1 MPEFNRNFAQGKI
14 NKDLDERLVPAG
26 QYRDAMNIQVS
37 TSDGSNVG
45 SLENILGNVEL
56 STNLIPEGGYCVGS
70 IVDNEVNCIYYL
82 VAGNEFTHAGGNRIT
97 KNYIVKYDIDENNF
111 TFVFVDIYRVTTNIV
126 STNTVSA
133 PVFATPAPAV
143 QVSSSAGIRPGMKVS
158 GYEIK
163 NVVGNDL
170 LHGVNNASIALGQQ
184 TIANTSVLGFNKFT
198 DITAINIVEDLL
210 MYTDDVSEPKTI
222 NIKRSILGTGSDD
235 DILNTAGAGNSSEHH
250 TRLVS
255 KKIDGSFINDGLEIV
270 KYFDQI
276 NIDVP
281 VYSELENNTTIRKSP
296 LTPPT
301 LRMSS
306 TNDDRPLPVATQFN
320 PGVNIV
326 NVGGGNTFNQNNPFV
341 TPIGPFG
348 AASVQFPTNVV
359 GTGTIISNVTFDDDV
374 SYFEGDFIL
383 MTSELSQ
390 DPTAFTDFDIRAQIF
405 NTSILPS
412 GQVSYDIQIMSI
424 SNDLE
429 NVGSFYVILEQ
440 EDALFEFK
448 FPRFS
453 YRYKYVDGQ
462 YSPFAPFSEVAF
474 LPGPFDYYPKEGYN
488 QGMANRLRSLYVE
501 NYAPLPSHRPKDI
514 TEIDVLYKEDKST
527 TVYTVKTIKLED
539 GAPLWPT
546 SDPFSGYAV
555 LADGSDFQERGSL
568 RIESELIHAV
578 VPANQLLRPW
588 DNVPRKAKAQEVSA
602 NRLIYANYLQNY
614 NLLDSSNKLISPEA
628 GLKVKSL
635 SYVDQS
641 LAVEIPTKSI
651 KTQRT
656 YQLGVVYKDEF
667 GRETPVLADK
677 QGGSI
682 TVSKEFCANSNSFV
696 TSINNNAPTWAKSF
710 KFFIKETSN
719 EYYNLAM
726 DRWYNAEDG
735 NLWISF
741 PSSDRNKV
749 DEETFLELKKEHD
762 GPTPIV
768 EPARYK
774 ILAIENEAPQDIKLD
789 RKVQGT
795 LLNGSTTTAGT
806 TTLDDFF
813 GQTGTGI
820 GFPGQNEVFFYV
832 RMNQFDTAFDTTSN
846 NPVTAIASECSVRFR
861 TITGLATQYY
871 DIISIELG
879 NFFGGGGND
888 GYRINL
894 EERLG
899 PEVNSVCGSSW
910 ANRNPGLQLQI
921 VRNEYIDKPEFDGK
935 FFVKVFKDTTLENF
949 IMVLNDDNLVVVT
962 AYGMRYL
969 HTYDEQTG
977 GSGGVLNTNNQGAG
991 YGGGSFPFSIFGN
1004 TNNGYV
1010 RSIAGL
1016 NHVHPYNSS
1025 YTWGDNTNATLPI
1038 PGNLSEVSN
1047 QPNNDS
1053 PPYTYVNNQNAPL
1066 GDFFLASN
1074 GGDWGI
1080 YKGTAGSV
1088 DAGGAPQWWEL
1099 LLLPIYLAAQAGFA
1113 AADFINDNRAF
1124 QFWNNYFTRGGQA
1137 TLFIDDAWALSWA
1150 HDPHTIEDG
1159 LNPQDFEDWH
1169 TAPDQQITL
1178 AGGLNGALEIAPWN
1192 GSANGY
1198 QNGSRGIWG
1207 NRMDISVTGGFIG
1220 PDDEFG
1226 PTGDWKDDLTPARMD
1241 FMNPVHLRK
1250 GSNTDEYEFMRLLLL
1265 PGCKWKW
1272 QDDPD
1277 QTIHETVTSYS
1288 HWGIT
1293 NAQKSDLH
1301 LGDSDYWESWNRR
1314 QKWTIVADRTI
1325 YNARRNA
1332 NHDGSST
1339 TNLQI
1344 MGPFDDGEGFS
1355 SENPAVWETKPKEDI
1370 GLDIYYE
1377 ISRAYPI
1384 VIDETNAE
1392 TAILPNFGSLIAI
1405 DNTSI
1410 QPSLVTAMR
1419 GEYAGGGFVEVEVQS
1434 AQAVASGDTLLFED
1448 GYGGE
1453 VTLVA
1458 TQASVGST
1466 IRVNPRFHASWNS
1479 ITLPWHN
1486 CYSFGNGIES
1496 DRIRDD
1502 FNQPTIQNGVKA
1514 STTIAEQYK
1523 EERRSQSF
1531 IFSGI
1536 FNSLSGVNRLNQ
1548 FIQAEPIT
1556 KDLDPDNGSIQKLF
1570 TRDTDIVTFC
1580 EDKVLKVLSDKDAL
1594 FESGGNAQLTAAN
1607 RVLGQAI
1614 AFAGDY
1620 GISTNPESF
1629 AADKYRCY
1637 FTDTQRGAVLRLSKD
1652 GMTPISD
1659 YGMKDYFTDT
1669 FNTIKNFRLIG
1680 TFDQRKD
1687 NYNLTMYEKP
1697 TQRKGYP
1704 NGFLASNFPATTVT
1718 YNEQVKG
1725 WTSFKSFH
1733 PETGVGVNNDYYTF
1747 DNGSIWKHHINNSR
1761 NTFYGSSFIP
1771 SYVEVLFNDAPSSVK
1786 NFQTIKYEGTQAR
1799 INRHV
1804 DDDQYYN
1811 LNSKEGWYVEYAN
1824 TDLQDGKVP
1833 EFLNKEG
1840 KWFNYIRGAC
1850 TDFNNLDEK
1859 EFTVQGIGE
1868 ATITH
1873 SNPGE
1878 LAPQPV
1884 RAVVKDSSS
1893 SITGQN
1899 WD

>member
-1 MPEFNRNFAQGKI
+1 MPEFNRNFAQGKM

-26 QYRDAMNIQVS
+26 QYRDAMNVQVS

-82 VAGNEFTHAGGNRIT
+82 VAGNEFTHADGNKIS

-111 TFVFVDIYRVTTNIV
+111 TFVFVDIYRVISEIV
-126 STNTVSA
+126 STNTVGA
-133 PVFATPAPAV
+133 PIFAVPTEAV
-143 QVSSSAGIRPGMKVS
+143 QVSSSAGIRPGMTLSS

-170 LHGVNNASIALGQQ
+170 LHGNSNANIVVGQA
-184 TIANTSVLGFNKFT
+184 TFSKRSVLGFNKYT

-210 MYTDDVSEPKTI
+210 MYTDDISEPKTI
-222 NIKRSILGTGSDD
+222 NIKRSILGTGFNDTT
-235 DILNTAGAGNSSEHH
+235 LNTNGAGNSSEYH

-255 KKIDGSFINDGLEIV
+255 RRLDMSFVNDGFEIV
-270 KYFDQI
+270 KGFDQI
-276 NIDVP
+276 NFDVP

-296 LTPPT
+296 LAPPT
-301 LRMSS
+301 LKMSS
-306 TNDDRPLPVATQFN
+306 TSDDRPLPVATQFN
-320 PGVNIV
+320 PGVNVV

-348 AASVQFPTNVV
+348 AASVQFPTDVI
-359 GTGTIISNVTFDDDV
+359 GTGSIISNVIFDDDV

-383 MTSELSQ
+383 LTSELSQ

-405 NTSILPS
+405 NKISDDT
-412 GQVSYDIQIMSI
+412 YDIQIMSI
-424 SNDLE
+424 ANDLG

-453 YRYKYVDGQ
+453 YRYKYIDGQ
-462 YSPFAPFSEVAF
+462 YSTFAPFSEVAF
-474 LPGPFDYYPKEGYN
+474 LPGPFEYYPKEGYN
-488 QGMANRLRSLYVE
+488 LGMANRLRSLYVE

-514 TEIDVLYKEDKST
+514 TEIDILYKEDKST
-527 TVYTVKTIKLED
+527 TVYTVKTIKFGD
-539 GAPLWPT
+539 AGWPIQ
-546 SDPFSGYAV
+546 DPFSGYAI
-555 LADGSDFQERGSL
+555 LADGQDVIGGQDRGSL

-614 NLLDSSNKLISPEA
+614 NLLDVSNKLIGPSTT
-628 GLKVKSL
+628 LKVL
-635 SYVDQS
+635 SESYTDQS

-677 QGGSI
+677 TGGSI

-696 TSINNNAPTWAKSF
+696 AAIQNNAPVWAKSF

-735 NLWISF
+735 NLWLSF
-741 PSSDRNKV
+741 ASSDRNKV

-795 LLNGSTTTAGT
+795 LLNGSTTTGGT

-813 GQTGTGI
+813 GQTNTGI
-820 GFPGQNEVFFYV
+820 GFPQQDQVFVTV
-832 RMNQFDTAFDTTSN
+832 RLNQFNGAFDTTSN
-846 NPVTAIASECSVRFR
+846 NPITAIASECSVRFR
-861 TITGLATQYY
+861 TITGMSTRYY

-899 PEVNSVCGSSW
+899 PEVGSVCGTSW
-910 ANRNPGLQLQI
+910 ANRNPGLQMQI
-921 VRNEYIDKPEFDGK
+921 VHNEYVDKPEFDGK
-935 FFVKVFKDTTLENF
+935 FFVKVFKDTLLENF

-969 HTYDEQTG
+969 HTYDSHTG
-977 GSGGVLNTNNQGAG
+977 GSGSVTKTTNQAQGL
-991 YGGGSFPFSIFGN
+991 SNFPTGN
-1004 TNNGYV
+1004 AQNSYV
-1010 RSIAGL
+1010 RAIAGK
-1016 NHVHPYNSS
+1016 NHQHPYNSS
-1025 YTWGDNTNATLPI
+1025 YTWGSNANATLPI
-1038 PGNLSEVSN
+1038 PGNLPNVSDQDNDDGGMSFINDNSNLTNNFFNSAN
-1047 QPNNDS
+1047 Q
-1053 PPYTYVNNQNAPL
+1053 
-1066 GDFFLASN
+1066 N

-1088 DAGGAPQWWEL
+1088 DTGNNIALQL
-1099 LLLPIYLAAQAGFA
+1099 LIPIYGVGLAVN
-1113 AADFINDNRAF
+1113 DLLNDNKAF
-1124 QFWNNYFTRGGQA
+1124 QFWNTYFTRGGQA
-1137 TLFIDDAWALSWA
+1137 TLFIDDAFALSWA
-1150 HDPHTIEDG
+1150 YDPHMMENG
-1159 LNPQDFEDWH
+1159 LNPQNFEDWH
-1169 TAPDQQITL
+1169 TAPDQDIL
-1178 AGGLNGALEIAPWN
+1178 FPGGVNGALEAAPWSNGAGGYFN
-1192 GSANGY
+1192 GSK
-1198 QNGSRGIWG
+1198 GIWG

-1226 PTGDWKDDLTPARMD
+1226 PTGDWKDDLTPSTMD
-1241 FMNPVHLRK
+1241 FMHPVHLRK

-1265 PGCKWKW
+1265 PGCKWRW
-1272 QDDPD
+1272 EDDPD
-1277 QTIHETVTSYS
+1277 QTIHETVATYS
-1288 HWGIT
+1288 HWGIV
-1293 NAQKSDLH
+1293 NAQKSDAH

-1314 QKWTIVADRTI
+1314 QKWTIVADKTI

-1355 SENPAVWETKPKEDI
+1355 SDNPAIWETKPKEDI

-1384 VIDETNAE
+1384 TIDETNAE
-1392 TAILPNFGSLIAI
+1392 TVVLPIHGSLISI
-1405 DNTSI
+1405 NNVSI
-1410 QPSLVTAMR
+1410 QPSVVTQMR
-1419 GEYAGGGFVEVEVQS
+1419 GDHNRAQLGGNFVEVTVDAPQVVN
-1434 AQAVASGDTLLFED
+1434 QGDPLLFED
-1448 GYGGE
+1448 GYGGQ
-1453 VTLVA
+1453 VTLIA
-1458 TQASVGST
+1458 SANSVGNV
-1466 IRVNPRFHASWNS
+1466 IQVDHQFHRPQNS

-1486 CYSFGNGIES
+1486 CYSFGNGVES

-1502 FNQPTIQNGVKA
+1502 FNQPTIANGVKA

-1548 FIQAEPIT
+1548 FIQAEAIT

-1607 RVLGQAI
+1607 KVLGQAI

-1687 NYNLTMYEKP
+1687 NYNLTMSEKP
-1697 TQRKGYP
+1697 QPRKGLTP
-1704 NGFLASNFPATTVT
+1704 SLGSSFPATTIT

-1747 DNGSIWKHHINNSR
+1747 KDGSMWKHHVNNSR
-1761 NTFYGSSFIP
+1761 NTFYGGSFVP
-1771 SYVEVLFNDAPSSVK
+1771 SYVEILFNDAPSSVK

-1804 DDDQYYN
+1804 GDNQYYN

-1840 KWFNYIRGAC
+1840 KWFNYIKGAC
-1850 TDFNNLDEK
+1850 TDFNNLDEQ
-1859 EFTVQGIGE
+1859 EFTVQGIGQ
-1868 ATITH
+1868 ATIEH
-1873 SNPGE
+1873 SSPNE

-1884 RAVVKDSSS
+1884 RAIVKDSSFS
-1893 SITGQN
+1893 TTGQN